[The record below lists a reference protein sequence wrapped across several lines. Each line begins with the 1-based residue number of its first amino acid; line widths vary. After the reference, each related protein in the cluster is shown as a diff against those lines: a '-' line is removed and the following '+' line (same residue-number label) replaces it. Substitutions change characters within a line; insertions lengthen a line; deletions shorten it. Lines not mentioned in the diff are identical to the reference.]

1 MQMRNVGNMGG
12 GGRPS
17 GTPRGVRVAVSIND
31 WRGTVRR
38 IWSYLASKK
47 WRLFG
52 VFLMTVV
59 TTAVTIVGNRFNGIV
74 VDTYIAKHNLRG
86 LYIICLVLAGMYV
99 VSSAFTYWQNYTMI
113 DVAQDTSA
121 RIRHDIFAKLQR
133 LPMRYFDTHD
143 NGDVM
148 STLTNDV
155 DNINTALMQT
165 FVQLFTGIISVV
177 GMLGAMI
184 VLSPLLTVIVLL
196 STVMTYTFSRMAAR
210 VTQKAFTIQQ
220 SALGDLN
227 SQIEESVSGKRAV
240 QLFNHEQM
248 SLDRFAQTNT
258 QYTAAAYRA
267 QLFSGAMG
275 PFNNMTNN
283 VAYLMIT
290 AAGAISIVSG
300 RGGITVG
307 VIFTFLIYLRNFT
320 GPINNTLNLI
330 NTLQLSLASAERVF
344 KVIDEEPERDLPDAE
359 AITTT
364 TGAVSFDHVSFA
376 YEPGKEILHDVNIEA
391 HPGDTVAIVGPTG
404 AGKTTMMNL
413 LTNLYPL
420 QSGTVRLDGRDVT
433 TIKRQNL
440 RRLVTVVQQESH
452 MFTASVADNIRNG
465 RLDATDD
472 EVHAAAEQAHAD
484 HFIRQL
490 PNGYDTVLTE
500 DAAGLSQGQRQ
511 LLSIARAFVTNA
523 PVLVLDEATS
533 SIDSNTELDVQH
545 AMTELMRGK
554 TSFVIAH
561 RLSTIRRATT
571 IVVID
576 GGRVVERGT
585 HEELLAAKGFYY
597 QLYESQFQGGTQ
609 SS

>member
-1 MQMRNVGNMGG
+1 MRNVGNMGG
-12 GGRPS
+12 GRRP
-17 GTPRGVRVAVSIND
+17 GTPRGVHVEVTIND

-38 IWSYLASKK
+38 IWSYLVSKK
-47 WRLFG
+47 WRLVG

-59 TTAVTIVGNRFNGIV
+59 TTAVTIVGNRINGIV
-74 VDTYIAKHNLRG
+74 VDTYIAKDNLRG
-86 LYIICLVLAGMYV
+86 LYIICLMLAGMYV
-99 VSSAFTYWQNYTMI
+99 VSSAFTYWQNATMI

-121 RIRHDIFAKLQR
+121 RIRHDIFARLQR

-196 STVMTYTFSRMAAR
+196 STVMTYSFSRMAAR
-210 VTQKAFTIQQ
+210 VTQKAFTVQQ
-220 SALGDLN
+220 AALGDLN

-240 QLFNHEQM
+240 QLFNHEAAT
-248 SLDRFAQTNT
+248 LRHFASTNAE
-258 QYTAAAYRA
+258 YTAAAYRA

-283 VAYLMIT
+283 LAYLLIT
-290 AAGAISIVSG
+290 AAGAISIVSD

-344 KVIDEEPERDLPDAE
+344 AVIDEQPEQDQPDAV
-359 AITTT
+359 AVTTT
-364 TGAVSFDHVSFA
+364 TGAVRFDHVSFA
-376 YEPGKEILHDVNIEA
+376 YVPGHEILHDINITA

-420 QSGTVRLDGRDVT
+420 QAGAVFLDGRDVT

-465 RLDATDD
+465 RLDATDE
-472 EVHAAAEQAHAD
+472 EVQAAAVRAHAD
-484 HFIRQL
+484 TFIRQL
-490 PNGYDTVLTE
+490 PQGYATVLTE

-545 AMTELMRGK
+545 AMADLMQGK

-561 RLSTIRRATT
+561 RLSTIQRATT
-571 IVVID
+571 IVVIN
-576 GGRVVERGT
+576 GGRVVEQGT
-585 HEELLAAKGFYY
+585 HAELLAAHGFYY
-597 QLYESQFQGGTQ
+597 QLYQSQFQHDIDKK
-609 SS
+609 